1 MLAELSIRNIV
12 LIERLDLAP
21 GRGLVVFTGETGAGK
36 SILLDALG
44 LALGARGDAAL
55 VRAGAEQGVVSARFE
70 LPVDHPVFALLE
82 EEGIGAGE
90 EPGELILRRVQKAAG
105 ASRASINGEPVAVSL
120 LRRVGEMLVE
130 IHGQH
135 DARALMDPSRHGDL
149 LDAYGGLQAQAAE
162 VARLWQDWRAA
173 RQRLEER
180 RQALMAAER
189 EREWLEHA
197 VEELSTLAPEA
208 DEEERLAARR
218 QMMMNAERF
227 ADAISAMQKALSGPD
242 GAVAGRINAA
252 LRRLER
258 QREAAAGRLDDVCEA
273 FDRVLVELAEAER
286 LLEEAAARFE
296 HDPRELEEVEQRLF
310 ALRAAAR
317 KHRVPVAELPALL
330 ADLEDQL
337 AALRQGADD
346 LKRLEARAAAAR
358 AAYLEAA
365 RALSAARREAAARLD
380 VAVAAELAPLRLERA
395 RFETRVETDEAH
407 AGPAGID
414 RVEFMV
420 ATNPGTLP
428 GPLAKIASGGE
439 LSRFMLALKA
449 ALAAR
454 GSAPVL
460 VFDEIDTGVG
470 GAVAAAMG
478 ERLKRLADSGLQ
490 VLAVTHSPQVAARA
504 DHHHVIAKEVV
515 SGADGEVA
523 RTRVRTL
530 GAAERRE
537 EIARM
542 LSAHEITAEARAQAA
557 RLLADAEAGGTAAG
571 GGGAG

>member
-21 GRGLVVFTGETGAGK
+21 GAGLVVFTGETGAGK

-44 LALGARGDAAL
+44 LALGARGDAGL
-55 VRAGAEQGVVSARFE
+55 VRAGAEQGVVMARFE
-70 LPVDHPVFALLE
+70 LPQDHPVFALLE
-82 EEGIGAGE
+82 EEGIERGE

-135 DARALMDPSRHGDL
+135 DARALMDPARHGAL
-149 LDAYGGLQAQAAE
+149 LDAFGGLQAQVEE
-162 VARLWQDWRAA
+162 VAARWRVWQAA
-173 RQRLEER
+173 RRRLQER
-180 RQALMAAER
+180 RAQLEQAQR
-189 EREWLEHA
+189 ERDWLQHA
-197 VEELSTLAPEA
+197 VEELSELAPEEG
-208 DEEERLAARR
+208 EEERLAERR
-218 QMMMNAERF
+218 QVMMNAERF
-227 ADAISAMQKALSGPD
+227 AEAIAEMQKALNGPG

-258 QREAAAGRLDDVCEA
+258 QREAAGGRLDDVCEA

-286 LLEEAAARFE
+286 LLEEAAARFV

-310 ALRAAAR
+310 ALRAASR
-317 KHRVPVAELPALL
+317 KYRVPVDELPALL

-337 AALRQGADD
+337 AALDRGEADIAQ
-346 LKRLEARAAAAR
+346 LEAEAQAAE
-358 AAYLEAA
+358 AAYMETAQ
-365 RALSAARREAAARLD
+365 ALSAARRAAAARLD
-380 VAVAAELAPLRLERA
+380 AAVAQELAPLKLERA
-395 RFETRVETDEAH
+395 RFETRVEADPVR

-414 RVEFMV
+414 AVEFMV
-420 ATNPGTLP
+420 ATNPGSP
-428 GPLAKIASGGE
+428 PAPLARIASGGE

-449 ALAAR
+449 VLAAC

-478 ERLKRLADSGLQ
+478 ERLKRLAESGLQ

-504 DHHHVIAKEVV
+504 DHHHVIAKEVIT
-515 SGADGEVA
+515 AEDGREVT
-523 RTRVRTL
+523 RTQVRTL
-530 GAAERRE
+530 APAERQE

-557 RLLADAEAGGTAAG
+557 RLLADAGQPAEEAS
-571 GGGAG
+571 